1 MTNIIMV
8 KKIQNVFIIFIAFS
22 PDAKAW
28 AALNALFAIGLKA
41 VEFKTDVVE
50 QSFHQPI
57 GVRNLFCFGQHRF
70 LTGDI
75 RPLNPFVSVLFGKKR
90 DHLPGILGMKLDADD
105 RQFVMDEGLV
115 LSDSTVSQARAPG
128 RQ

>member
-1 MTNIIMV
+1 MTSIITV
-8 KKIQNVFIIFIAFS
+8 TIIQNIFIIFIASS
-22 PDAKAW
+22 PDCKAR
-28 AALNALFAIGLKA
+28 AVANVFFAIELKA
-41 VEFKTDVVE
+41 IELKADVVK

-75 RPLNPFVSVLFGKKR
+75 RPLNPFVSVLFGKKC

-105 RQFVMDEGLV
+105 RQSVMDEGLV
-115 LSDSTVSQARAPG
+115 LSGVTVSQARAPG